1 MSLLKFTQQALSDF
15 QKTAAIAP
23 SSRYLVQAMVEP
35 LPLANAKV
43 VVEFGPG
50 TGAMTHELLRRM
62 PANAVLIAFEI
73 SPRFAAFLRQEIR
86 DPRLVVIEAGAE
98 TCAEHL
104 HALGI
109 ERVDA
114 ALSSLGLSLMRDHQ
128 VHDTLRGLLPLMG
141 PASVLTQYQY
151 LQQIRIHLGRIERYR
166 VSATL
171 RRYFPNVGRDV
182 IWRNIPPAYVF
193 VCCK

>member
-1 MSLLKFTQQALSDF
+1 LSLLKFTQQAMSDF
-15 QKTAAIAP
+15 QKTAAVAP

-62 PANAVLIAFEI
+62 PANAMLIAFEI

-86 DPRLVVIEAGAE
+86 DPRLVIIEAGAE
-98 TCAEHL
+98 TCADHL
-104 HALGI
+104 RALGV

-128 VHDTLRGLLPLMG
+128 VHDTLRGLLPFMG
-141 PASVLTQYQY
+141 PSSVLTQYQY
-151 LQQIRIHLGRIERYR
+151 LQQIRFQWGKIERYR
-166 VSATL
+166 VSLIL
-171 RRYFPNVGRDV
+171 RRYFASVDRSV
-182 IWRNIPPAYVF
+182 IWRNIPPAYAF
-193 VCCK
+193 ACRK

>member
-50 TGAMTHELLRRM
+50 TGAMTRELLRRM
-62 PANAVLIAFEI
+62 PANAMLIAFEI
-73 SPRFAAFLRQEIR
+73 SPSFAAFLRQEIR
-86 DPRLVVIEAGAE
+86 DPRLVIIEAGAE

-104 HALGI
+104 RALGV

-114 ALSSLGLSLMRDHQ
+114 ALSSLGFSLMQDWQ
-128 VHDTLRGLLPLMG
+128 VHDTLRGLLSFMG

-151 LQQIRIHLGRIERYR
+151 LQQIRFQWGKIERYR
-166 VSATL
+166 VSLIL
-171 RRYFPNVGRDV
+171 RRYFGTVDRNV
-182 IWRNIPPAYVF
+182 IWRNIPPAYAF
-193 VCCK
+193 ACRK